1 MRGDAVALE
10 LPTKWAHDPRRSFS
24 RLPPGSF
31 VWVNG
36 DVVDRVRDARDVYPE
51 ENRFYDELDARARR
65 VFRIEPGDR
74 LAGPW
79 VALYQLPSGA

>member
-1 MRGDAVALE
+1 
-10 LPTKWAHDPRRSFS
+10 
-24 RLPPGSF
+24 
-31 VWVNG
+31 VNG

-51 ENRFYDELDARARR
+51 ENRFYDALDARARR